1 MNNRASKQH
10 AITKYLFR
18 VRTDYIRIDSE
29 TGINNIVTVF
39 CPYYVDPGESE
50 SKPKRSEI
58 CGRS

>member
-29 TGINNIVTVF
+29 TGINIVTVF
-39 CPYYVDPGESE
+39 CPYYVAPGESE